1 MGRILNVYMQ
11 SGLPQLHRCTCFT
24 DKLDVEVCSCTSGR
38 YVYIPLWQ
46 ADTSHMCSRRT
57 CLFVPHS
64 SNSTTHMWFTV
75 STQVSGNY
83 TTGISNCLPGDIFPP
98 KCIVIT
104 VSEIVSVASLPHC
117 WLHSNCTTFCAPK
130 FGCGL

>member
-1 MGRILNVYMQ
+1 MTQKNFWTDGSHTHVYMQ

-57 CLFVPHS
+57 CLFIPHS

-75 STQVSGNY
+75 STLVSGNY
-83 TTGISNCLPGDIFPP
+83 TTGISNCLYLPGDISSQVYCYHSIRN
-98 KCIVIT
+98 CISSQFT
-104 VSEIVSVASLPHC
+104 SLLVA
-117 WLHSNCTTFCAPK
+117 
-130 FGCGL
+130 